1 MSMFSI
7 KVLFIVAGLIC
18 CALLFVGISNDTE
31 RHESVRKW
39 RKRMRLEQAARKEE
53 KKTHQS

>member
-7 KVLFIVAGLIC
+7 KVLFIVGGLVL
-18 CALLFVGISNDTE
+18 CALLFVGMSNDSE

-39 RKRMRLEQAARKEE
+39 RKRLRTDQAARRQESKEDP
-53 KKTHQS
+53 